1 MKKAAAFL
9 TLLALLVMTGGAL
22 YLQQREASPKLSDL
36 QPALDNLKTFIPET
50 LQMPAAAGIAVFA
63 LLVFL
68 LSLAVLFER
77 RCLPVVESATKAA
90 ETPAV
95 ENKAHAELELLKKKV
110 EEAESAQAALK
121 RQISDLDADNA
132 GLKGQLEK
140 LRTAP
145 AADKELEKA
154 MQLAADLENRI
165 KEASAAREK
174 LVTEQQQSL
183 LEVKNAL
190 NERNRLQTEVDALIA
205 RAEKSE
211 NDAKSARRDSE
222 KVSGQLKTAQSEL
235 EKKSDEITN
244 LRQQLETLNNE
255 LKSAR
260 ANQKGGKEAIP
271 PAAYQILYLFQ
282 KEGRLI
288 DLLSEDITELDD
300 ETLGGAI
307 RPIHEGCRR
316 LLADRLILERVL
328 NEEEGSIV
336 TLDEID
342 PEAVKLSGR
351 VPPAGPYKGELIHRG
366 WRLKECNLPE
376 LVDGW
381 KGNVIAPAEV
391 EIS

>member
-9 TLLALLVMTGGAL
+9 ILLALLATTGGTV

-36 QPALDNLKTFIPET
+36 QPVFENLKTLVPEAMQLPVT
-50 LQMPAAAGIAVFA
+50 AGFA
-63 LLVFL
+63 SFMALVFL
-68 LSLAVLFER
+68 LTLLVLFER
-77 RCLPVVESATKAA
+77 RPATQ
-90 ETPAV
+90 PAIAV
-95 ENKAHAELELLKKKV
+95 DNSAELDLLKNKIADAENAQTNLKK
-110 EEAESAQAALK
+110 
-121 RQISDLDADNA
+121 QISDLDADN
-132 GLKGQLEK
+132 GNLKVQLEK
-140 LRTAP
+140 LRASAIDSHEL
-145 AADKELEKA
+145 AAARELAAELEKNLA
-154 MQLAADLENRI
+154 NAAKNRDQLIA
-165 KEASAAREK
+165 
-174 LVTEQQQSL
+174 EQQKAIN
-183 LEVKNAL
+183 EVKTAV
-190 NERNRLQTEVDALIA
+190 ESRNQLQREVEALIQKV
-205 RAEKSE
+205 EKTE
-211 NDAKSARRDSE
+211 ADAKNYRKDSE
-222 KVSGQLKTAQSEL
+222 KTAGQLKTAQADL
-235 EKKSDEITN
+235 EKKIGEISE
-244 LRQQLETLNNE
+244 LRQQVESLTGD
-255 LKSAR
+255 LKSAQ
-260 ANQKGGKEAIP
+260 ANMKGGKAAIP

-288 DLLSEDITELDD
+288 DLLSEDISELDD

-342 PEAVKLSGR
+342 PEAIKLSGR
-351 VPPAGPYKGELIHRG
+351 VPATGPYKGELIHRG

>member
-9 TLLALLVMTGGAL
+9 TLLALLAMTGGAL
-22 YLQQREASPKLSDL
+22 FLQQREASPKLSDL
-36 QPALDNLKTFIPET
+36 QPAIDNLKIFIPET
-50 LQMPAAAGIAVFA
+50 MHMPAVAGIAIFA

-77 RCLPVVESATKAA
+77 RSLPVIEPATRQA

-95 ENKAHAELELLKKKV
+95 DNKANAELELLKKKV
-110 EEAESAQAALK
+110 EEAENTQVALK
-121 RQISDLDADNA
+121 RQINDLDADNA
-132 GLKGQLEK
+132 GLKNQLEK

-145 AADKELEKA
+145 AADQELAKA
-154 MQLAADLENRI
+154 MQQAAELESRI

-174 LVTEQQQSL
+174 MAAEQQKSL

-205 RAEKSE
+205 RTEKSE
-211 NDAKSARRDSE
+211 GEAKSARRETE
-222 KVSGQLKTAQSEL
+222 KVSSQLKNTQSEL
-235 EKKSDEITN
+235 EKKGEEITS

-255 LKSAR
+255 LKSAM
-260 ANQKGGKEAIP
+260 ANLKGGKEAIP

-288 DLLSEDITELDD
+288 DLLSEDISGLDD

-328 NEEEGSIV
+328 NEEEGTIV